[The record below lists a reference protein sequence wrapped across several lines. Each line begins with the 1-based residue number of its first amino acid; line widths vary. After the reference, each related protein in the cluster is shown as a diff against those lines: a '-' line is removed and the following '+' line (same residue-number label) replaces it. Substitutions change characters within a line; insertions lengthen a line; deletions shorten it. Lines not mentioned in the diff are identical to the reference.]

1 MLSPVQRPGT
11 RFSRNPS
18 APRSGPQWVF
28 ALALLPEEIEARRS
42 RAPGS
47 PRAGREASHPEPC
60 PPAPRSA
67 EGGKEQRSESASRS
81 TDWPA
86 GQSRSGQTPHLT
98 DDRGRGD
105 APATQAPTHTL
116 APTIL
121 PQPFEGAL
129 ALPPLR
135 RWASLGTGEPRR
147 RPEATRRV
155 SGSLDLHPVSRAQS
169 LLWLSLH
176 TPVKGVPP
184 TPWGRRGG
192 RWIRNNNDD
201 TNTATI
207 RSSDDGDDG

>member
-1 MLSPVQRPGT
+1 MQTAPRDGLLSAQLGQRPT
-11 RFSRNPS
+11 RAEPCPRARHPLCSRNPS

-28 ALALLPEEIEARRS
+28 ALALLLEEIEARRS

-147 RPEATRRV
+147 RPEATQRV
-155 SGSLDLHPVSRAQS
+155 SGRVWTYTRCLGPSPCFGCPCTRQSRGYLPHPGEGE
-169 LLWLSLH
+169 
-176 TPVKGVPP
+176 GV
-184 TPWGRRGG
+184 GG
-192 RWIRNNNDD
+192 
-201 TNTATI
+201 
-207 RSSDDGDDG
+207 